1 MYHMFNVEDAEK
13 YGIACALMLN
23 YLQHWILHN
32 KANGTNYFD
41 GRYWTFNS
49 SAALHEQFPE
59 LSERQIRTALNKLVD
74 AGLIMT
80 GNYNQQRRDRTLW
93 YAFTDRGAAIYLA
106 DSPSEKDMEDEENT
120 DKTEKSKV
128 QKSQMQITKTTN
140 ANNAK
145 IIPVTIRNNKSGI
158 SAEAETGAASED
170 AEKSD
175 YEKYGNSKVGGFP
188 QEFGLIW
195 QKYPSG
201 RKQGK
206 QKAYN
211 AFVAARKKGTSW
223 KKIDDGLEAYKNQIA
238 RLGTRI
244 EFVKQGGNWFK
255 EEGWLDDYTQQPSP
269 KIRQVK

>member
-80 GNYNQQRRDRTLW
+80 GNYNRQRRDRTLW

-145 IIPVTIRNNKSGI
+145 IIPVKIRNKNRDI
-158 SAEAETGAASED
+158 SAEMKTGTASED
-170 AEKSD
+170 AEHSD
-175 YEKYGNSKVGGFP
+175 KKGSKLSLRE
-188 QEFGLIW
+188 EFELIW
-195 QKYPSG
+195 AHYPSG

-206 QKAYN
+206 KQAYS
-211 AFVAARKKGTSW
+211 AFLSARKKGTS
-223 KKIDDGLEAYKNQIA
+223 
-238 RLGTRI
+238 
-244 EFVKQGGNWFK
+244 
-255 EEGWLDDYTQQPSP
+255 
-269 KIRQVK
+269 